1 MRILDEK
8 DNELAEDQVD
18 LSVGYLTY
26 DQILKEH
33 HDAVVGV
40 QEKGHYYPQTF
51 YFTDGTKYVV
61 NVDGE
66 NDPCVKRNEDGM
78 SFSYVA
84 PEGEEPREYK
94 GCDLKYFIDVERQDG
109 KPAYDEM
116 EDIQRYKLYTEEELK
131 AKREAEEK
139 KRSEAEFL
147 SSGPSRLS
155 TVETDVNDMTL
166 TIADLIGA

>member
-8 DNELAEDQVD
+8 DNELTEDQVD

-26 DQILKEH
+26 DQVLKEH
-33 HDAVVGV
+33 HNAVVGV
-40 QEKGHYYPQTF
+40 QEKGHYYPQAF

-61 NVDGE
+61 TVDGE
-66 NDPCVKRNEDGM
+66 SDPCVKRNEDGM

-94 GCDLKYFIDVERQDG
+94 GCDLKYIIDVERQDG

-139 KRSEAEFL
+139 KKAETEFL